1 MPLLWC
7 SSVHHSGFSSRR
19 PGFKSRQ
26 EHQFSCKS
34 HLTGNTRELKSHH
47 HLAVMGVDVTLDV
60 EAIRADFPILS
71 RKLPNGKQLVYFD
84 NAATSQKPKC
94 VIDAMSQYYSEYNS
108 NAHRAN
114 HTLADE
120 ATTALESARSSIS
133 SYFGTSPDQMV
144 YTSGATEAINLVSY
158 AWARENLSKDD
169 VIVLTE
175 MEHHADI
182 VPWQQ
187 LSKEKGVE
195 VRYVPIDT
203 DSFTLDMAAF
213 EIAVDGASLV
223 CVVHTSNV
231 LGIRNPIEKII
242 ELSHSNGA
250 RVLLDCAQ
258 GAPHEKIRFD
268 DSGVD
273 FVAISAHKMGG
284 PTGIGCLLVKKDVM
298 SQMGP
303 FMTGGSMIKT
313 VSTLGSTFQEG
324 HALFETGTPR
334 IAEAIGWG
342 AAVEWLEKFD
352 MKDVHSHINKIAS
365 WTAERISNIDGIT
378 VYGDPSRSDSS
389 GAVSFLHDS
398 IQSQDLALLLDE
410 GGFAVRT
417 GHHCAQPLM
426 DALGV
431 PSTNRASFWLY
442 NTMEEAEAFVN
453 HLDYVVGR
461 FSDK

>member
-1 MPLLWC
+1 M
-7 SSVHHSGFSSRR
+7 HD
-19 PGFKSRQ
+19 
-26 EHQFSCKS
+26 
-34 HLTGNTRELKSHH
+34 LKSYH
-47 HLAVMGVDVTLDV
+47 HLRGMGIDVSLDV
-60 EAIRADFPILS
+60 ESIRADFPILK

-84 NAATSQKPKC
+84 NAATSQKPQC
-94 VIDAMSQYYSEYNS
+94 VIDSMSEYYSVYNS

-120 ATTALESARSSIS
+120 ATTALEGARKSIS
-133 SYFGTSPDQMV
+133 TYFGTSPDQMV

-158 AWARENLSKDD
+158 AWARENLSTDD

-195 VRYVPIDT
+195 VRYVPIDI
-203 DSFTLDMAAF
+203 DSFTLDMDAF
-213 EIAVDGASLV
+213 EVAVEGASLV

-231 LGIRNPIEKII
+231 LGIRNPIERIV
-242 ELSHSNGA
+242 ELAHSQGA

-258 GAPHEKIRFD
+258 SAPHERIRFD

-284 PTGIGCLLVKKDVM
+284 PTGIGCLLIKKEVM
-298 SQMGP
+298 GQMGP

-313 VSTLGSTFQEG
+313 VSTDGSTFQEG

-342 AAVEWLEKFD
+342 AAVEWLEQFD
-352 MKDVHSHINKIAS
+352 MKDVHSHINRIAS
-365 WTAERISNIDGIT
+365 WTAEKISEIEGIT
-378 VYGDPSRSDSS
+378 VYGDSSRNDSS
-389 GAVSFLHDS
+389 GAVSFLHNS
-398 IQSQDLALLLDE
+398 IQSQDLAFLLDE

-442 NTMEEAEAFVN
+442 NTMEEAEAFVT
-453 HLDYVVGR
+453 HLSDVVDR

>member
-1 MPLLWC
+1 M
-7 SSVHHSGFSSRR
+7 S
-19 PGFKSRQ
+19 
-26 EHQFSCKS
+26 
-34 HLTGNTRELKSHH
+34 
-47 HLAVMGVDVTLDV
+47 LDV
-60 EAIRADFPILS
+60 ESIRADFPILR

-84 NAATSQKPKC
+84 NAATSQKPQC
-94 VIDAMSQYYSEYNS
+94 VIDSMSEYYSVYNS

-120 ATTALESARSSIS
+120 ATTALEGARKSIS
-133 SYFGTSPDQMV
+133 TYFGTSPDQMV

-158 AWARENLSKDD
+158 AWARENLSTDD

-203 DSFTLDMAAF
+203 DSFTLDMDAF
-213 EIAVDGASLV
+213 EVAVEGASLV

-231 LGIRNPIEKII
+231 LGIRNPIERIV
-242 ELSHSNGA
+242 ELAHSQGA

-258 GAPHEKIRFD
+258 SAPHEMIRFD

-284 PTGIGCLLVKKDVM
+284 PTGIGCLLIKKEVM
-298 SQMGP
+298 GQMGP

-313 VSTLGSTFQEG
+313 VSTDGSTFQEG

-342 AAVEWLEKFD
+342 AAVEWLEQFD
-352 MKDVHSHINKIAS
+352 MKDVHSHINRIAS
-365 WTAERISNIDGIT
+365 WTAEKISEIEGIT
-378 VYGDPSRSDSS
+378 VYGDSSRNDSS
-389 GAVSFLHDS
+389 GAVSFLHNS

-426 DALGV
+426 NALGV

-442 NTMEEAEAFVN
+442 NTMEEAEAFVS
-453 HLDYVVGR
+453 HLSYVVDR